1 MTRQLKRFDE
11 MTATASATTAT
22 IDEDLDECGPQLINK
37 LEVKSL
43 FINKFSCEIDSEYLI
58 IKFCFIGKWNY
69 IRRH

>member
-43 FINKFSCEIDSEYLI
+43 FINKFSCLR
-58 IKFCFIGKWNY
+58 N
-69 IRRH
+69 